1 MLGLIACFFLGYVLR
16 NRLVQ
21 MYENMNEEM
30 KESIRTGKLET
41 MKPRDFAKLP
51 ASFFQLIPVSIKCC
65 HS

>member
-1 MLGLIACFFLGYVLR
+1 
-16 NRLVQ
+16 

-51 ASFFQLIPVSIKCC
+51 ASLFLLIPVSTKCC
-65 HS
+65 VIVNVSV